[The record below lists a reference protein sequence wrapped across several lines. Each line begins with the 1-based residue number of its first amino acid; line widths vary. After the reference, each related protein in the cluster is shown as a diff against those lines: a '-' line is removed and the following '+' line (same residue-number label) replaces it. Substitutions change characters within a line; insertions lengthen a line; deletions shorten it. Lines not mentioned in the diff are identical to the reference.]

1 MIKKRFFLLL
11 GIMTLLLA
19 GCGSNGSNTDISNE
33 TSEIKDES
41 KEIDIVGDWYGVAEV
56 HSEYNDG
63 LFEAVLSINS
73 DGRWASCVN
82 GDVNQG
88 TWEIVTESKKRIALT
103 VEYEGS
109 GVTNTW
115 SF

>member
-41 KEIDIVGDWYGVAEV
+41 KEIDIVGDWYG
-56 HSEYNDG
+56 
-63 LFEAVLSINS
+63 I
-73 DGRWASCVN
+73 
-82 GDVNQG
+82 
-88 TWEIVTESKKRIALT
+88 
-103 VEYEGS
+103 
-109 GVTNTW
+109 
-115 SF
+115 